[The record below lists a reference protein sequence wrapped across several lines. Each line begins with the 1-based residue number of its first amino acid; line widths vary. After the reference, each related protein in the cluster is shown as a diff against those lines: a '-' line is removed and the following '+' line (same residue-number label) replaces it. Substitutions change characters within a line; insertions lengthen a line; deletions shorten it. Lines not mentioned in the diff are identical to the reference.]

1 MGSQLPK
8 IAALLDGLDV
18 GRDRHCL
25 PALVL
30 LTAFLPLAARA
41 AGLPVQGNS
50 TPAPVAAAEP
60 LPTASPL
67 LSQGSSP
74 ANRQPLPPNPAVPA
88 PTVPGVGSFPASVTP
103 AGQPAKGSPQLS
115 SGDPAQQPLPLAPKV
130 KGERPKAN
138 PRLLAPAAT
147 KPPLGDT
154 LLLSPNPLAL
164 PVKPSQVR
172 ITELRPLGLRE
183 AVTLAEVNNP
193 NLKAVSSLVDQAQ
206 SRLRAEIAL
215 WYPQV
220 TLNASSFPAFT
231 DGSSYSSR
239 VFQNGS
245 LVNTAFS
252 AATNGTQTLPP
263 VAPQLSF
270 LGQFPY
276 NIAATPTP
284 FFPLFNP
291 QGDFSFQRQGISA
304 TSVWRMATNLEV
316 SWALIDPARTPRIA
330 AARDDLEDR
339 KNSYLIA
346 LRDLRL
352 QVAQAYFD
360 LQRADE
366 KVQVG
371 QESVRA
377 SLVSLRDARARFQAG
392 VATKLE
398 VLEAET
404 QLARNQ
410 QSTTDALR
418 DQSIARRAI
427 AQLLSL
433 PQDVT
438 PTAKEPARVIGTWQ
452 PSLQES
458 IVAAYAFREE
468 LDQLLLKIS
477 RANNLANASLA
488 AIQPVLRIV
497 NNLNYARNNGYE
509 FSSQP
514 DASEF
519 GWGLDNTIGLRL
531 NWTLFDGG
539 RATAQYREQKQA
551 AQQNRFLF
559 AQQRDRIRFEVE
571 QSFYQMEAANRNI
584 TTTARQVLSASESL
598 RLARLR
604 FQAGV
609 TTQREVVDNQ
619 RDLTQAQVFYTD
631 AIASYNLSLAELSRR
646 TGLDQVVFC
655 KQPQLPARKPTVEG
669 IGDVPIEPMPL
680 APACKAQSR
689 SALGYFD
696 LGSPTAPPASDEG
709 TRPARPQASAP

>member
-1 MGSQLPK
+1 M
-8 IAALLDGLDV
+8 DV

-25 PALVL
+25 AALVL
-30 LTAFLPLAARA
+30 LPALYPLAARA
-41 AGLPVQGNS
+41 VDPVDRS
-50 TPAPVAAAEP
+50 VSLPAPLAAEVF
-60 LPTASPL
+60 
-67 LSQGSSP
+67 
-74 ANRQPLPPNPAVPA
+74 PPSGNPALAQDRGQANSQAQLPSGSAPA
-88 PTVPGVGSFPASVTP
+88 PKAIPGVGSYPASVSPT
-103 AGQPAKGSPQLS
+103 GQPSKGSPQLT
-115 SGDPAQQPLPLAPKV
+115 SGDPTKQSLPLAPKV

-138 PRLLAPAAT
+138 PRVLAPAAT
-147 KPPLGDT
+147 KPPLGDE

-164 PVKPSQVR
+164 PVKPAQVR
-172 ITELRPLGLRE
+172 ISELRPLGLRE

-193 NLKAVSSLVDQAQ
+193 NLKAVASQVDQAQ

-220 TLNASSFPAFT
+220 SLNAGSFPAYS
-231 DGSSYSSR
+231 DGAAYSSR
-239 VFQNGS
+239 VVSNGS
-245 LVNTAFS
+245 TWANLL
-252 AATNGTQTLPP
+252 GTLFNSSSPLQ
-263 VAPQLSF
+263 
-270 LGQFPY
+270 QFPFS
-276 NIAATPTP
+276 ISSTPPP
-284 FFPLFNP
+284 FQFPALSP
-291 QGDFSFQRQGISA
+291 QGDLSVQRSGFSA

-410 QSTTDALR
+410 QQTTDALR

-433 PQDVT
+433 PQDIT

-468 LDQLLLKIS
+468 LDQLLLKVS
-477 RANNLANASLA
+477 RANSLANASLA

-497 NNLNYARNNGYE
+497 NSVNYARSNGYE
-509 FSSQP
+509 QAGQP
-514 DASEF
+514 DASDF

-531 NWTLFDGG
+531 SWNIFDGG
-539 RATAQYREQKQA
+539 RATALYREQKQA

-631 AIASYNLSLAELSRR
+631 AIATYNLSLAELSRR

-655 KQPQLPARKPTVEG
+655 KQPQLPARKPTIEG
-669 IGDVPIEPMPL
+669 IGDVPIEPTPL

-689 SALGYFD
+689 SAMGYLDFGSSVPSPAPETSQPSA
-696 LGSPTAPPASDEG
+696 GSPSS
-709 TRPARPQASAP
+709 AR